1 LFGIPLGFGGLSVLV
16 GLLLALAGMVAAFYA
31 TAGSILLAGAMFTL
45 LGLSRILLPGL
56 FDRLVELGFIQ
67 MGGPVAE
74 FLDHFSPSDQGVFM
88 LLFACVLVAFGL
100 GMLWLG
106 RYIFRGPRFLSG
118 LLFDWIR
125 RLAHTV
131 RRKLGRENREA
142 PPRVGQVSFANGK

>member
-1 LFGIPLGFGGLSVLV
+1 
-16 GLLLALAGMVAAFYA
+16 
-31 TAGSILLAGAMFTL
+31 
-45 LGLSRILLPGL
+45 
-56 FDRLVELGFIQ
+56 